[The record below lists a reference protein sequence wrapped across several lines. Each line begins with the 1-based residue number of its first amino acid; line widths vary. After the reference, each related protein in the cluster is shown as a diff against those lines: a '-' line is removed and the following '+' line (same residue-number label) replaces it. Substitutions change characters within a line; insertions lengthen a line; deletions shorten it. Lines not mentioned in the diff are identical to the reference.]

1 MYKGR
6 NGGSRNHGGRT
17 GAGAVPGRRKSTSG
31 RSVRLWAVSLLA
43 WMLAGIIGISGF
55 MAVRVSAAP
64 EDPALEAAAEAAK
77 AEEAAKAAAREDAL
91 GEGQEGAD
99 RMPPD
104 SQAEDMPKEPEKEPV
119 IVIDP
124 GHGGMD
130 DGCVRDGI
138 REKDINLQIA
148 QLVSEKLTRLGYP
161 VRLTRQEDVYVSKE
175 DRVEEAN
182 QEEALIYVSIHQN
195 SCEDTGA
202 VGIETWYDGNDVFRN
217 SGRLAR
223 LINQETAKSAG
234 AVERELVGESDL
246 CVTTKTNMPACLIET
261 GFLTN
266 PNERGLLVDG
276 EYQDKIAEGIAAG
289 IDLYFH
295 PKTMYLTFDDG
306 PSEKNTD
313 IILDILKERNVTA
326 TFFVIGE
333 YVRKHPKTARRIAEE
348 GHTVGIH
355 CDVHDYDVLYQSADS
370 YIEDFERAYD
380 SVREIMG
387 VEARL
392 FRFPGGS
399 VNAYNKEVCQE
410 IVERMEEKG
419 YIYFD
424 WNASLEDAGGQR
436 TPEELI
442 ACARETSLDR
452 KKVVLL
458 AHDRVEATAQCLG
471 SLIESFP
478 DYQMK
483 PLTTYIEPIQFRR
496 FWEKS
501 TFNLHF
507 FLTSYR
513 FGGYNRKR
521 QSLIISRS

>member
-1 MYKGR
+1 M
-6 NGGSRNHGGRT
+6 
-17 GAGAVPGRRKSTSG
+17 
-31 RSVRLWAVSLLA
+31 
-43 WMLAGIIGISGF
+43 
-55 MAVRVSAAP
+55 
-64 EDPALEAAAEAAK
+64 
-77 AEEAAKAAAREDAL
+77 
-91 GEGQEGAD
+91 
-99 RMPPD
+99 
-104 SQAEDMPKEPEKEPV
+104 
-119 IVIDP
+119 
-124 GHGGMD
+124 
-130 DGCVRDGI
+130 
-138 REKDINLQIA
+138 
-148 QLVSEKLTRLGYP
+148 
-161 VRLTRQEDVYVSKE
+161 
-175 DRVEEAN
+175 
-182 QEEALIYVSIHQN
+182 
-195 SCEDTGA
+195 
-202 VGIETWYDGNDVFRN
+202 
-217 SGRLAR
+217 
-223 LINQETAKSAG
+223 
-234 AVERELVGESDL
+234 ERELVGESDL

-507 FLTSYR
+507 FLTPYR
-513 FGGYNRKR
+513 SGGYNRKR